1 MQKEEEKQVVE
12 NMICVKCKNVI
23 HRLDQ
28 YSEIS
33 DFASGRFLKKVFVHK
48 KCFMETMQIGQGF
61 GQVINNLNNLIKSN
75 MPQ

>member
-1 MQKEEEKQVVE
+1 MQKEEKQTIE
-12 NMICVKCKNVI
+12 NMICAKCKNVI

-33 DFASGRFLKKVFVHK
+33 DFVSGRFLKKVFVHK

-61 GQVINNLNNLIKSN
+61 GQLMGNLNKITEDLLRR
-75 MPQ
+75 